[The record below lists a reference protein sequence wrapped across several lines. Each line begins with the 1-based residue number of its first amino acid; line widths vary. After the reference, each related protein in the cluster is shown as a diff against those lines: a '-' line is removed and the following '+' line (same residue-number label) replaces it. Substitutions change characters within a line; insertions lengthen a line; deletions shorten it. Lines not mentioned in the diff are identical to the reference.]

1 MAITGQ
7 KYKVIHDLMLHEA
20 ANAGDEF
27 KLAFNMNYVKR
38 GKMDINFKDEEYG
51 DRTALHCAAEEGKL
65 NLIYS
70 AKYFVVILWNDFIG

>member
-38 GKMDINFKDEEYG
+38 GKMDINFKDADYG
-51 DRTALHCAAEEGKL
+51 GRTALHCAAEEGKL
-65 NLIYS
+65 
-70 AKYFVVILWNDFIG
+70 